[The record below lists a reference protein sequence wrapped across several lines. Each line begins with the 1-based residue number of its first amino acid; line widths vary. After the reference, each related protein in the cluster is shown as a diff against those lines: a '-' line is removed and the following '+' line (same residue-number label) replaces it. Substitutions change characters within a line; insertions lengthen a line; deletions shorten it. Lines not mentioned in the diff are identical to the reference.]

1 MFITLS
7 HYHYILVFRDLQ
19 RILTTKLAI
28 RSGLV
33 VPCCPAWHG
42 RAPFIL
48 NQWIWSCDQ
57 RDEEHQ
63 FEDFFG
69 DGDGEREW
77 ERERERIL
85 WFRESS
91 CLCSLVL
98 WSIGSRTPLYYLIFP
113 FCPCKLRSASW
124 EVRIYIYS
132 LCSRLKTPV
141 TLQVKM
147 ARLNHCNVL
156 CHFSHS
162 GVDDMSEACP

>member
-19 RILTTKLAI
+19 RSLTTKLAI

-69 DGDGEREW
+69 DGDGERV
-77 ERERERIL
+77 RERERKNFMISGIKL
-85 WFRESS
+85 PVFS
-91 CLCSLVL
+91 CSLIY
-98 WSIGSRTPLYYLIFP
+98 WEQNTLILSYISLLSLQTAICFM
-113 FCPCKLRSASW
+113 RG
-124 EVRIYIYS
+124 EDIYIYIHYIQDSRLLS
-132 LCSRLKTPV
+132 LCR
-141 TLQVKM
+141 
-147 ARLNHCNVL
+147 
-156 CHFSHS
+156 
-162 GVDDMSEACP
+162 

>member
-19 RILTTKLAI
+19 RSLTTKLAI

-69 DGDGEREW
+69 DGDGES
-77 ERERERIL
+77 EREREKEFYDFGNQVACVLLFFDLLGAEHPYIIL
-85 WFRESS
+85 
-91 CLCSLVL
+91 
-98 WSIGSRTPLYYLIFP
+98 YFP
-113 FCPCKLRSASW
+113 FVLANCDLLHERW
-124 EVRIYIYS
+124 GYIYIYIFTMFKTQDSCHSAGNNGTSQS
-132 LCSRLKTPV
+132 LQCLVP
-141 TLQVKM
+141 
-147 ARLNHCNVL
+147 
-156 CHFSHS
+156 F
-162 GVDDMSEACP
+162 